1 MNSLPRNN
9 IEVVITGVGATTP
22 LGGDVPAT
30 WEGLLAGRVGAS
42 VLDTEWT
49 REYRFPVRI
58 AARLA
63 VEPDGELDYVELK
76 RMDRSEQLAVI
87 AARQACRDASLTADT
102 VDSVRCG
109 VVIGTGIGGATTLV
123 AQHDALR
130 DRGLRAVSPQSIPMI
145 MPNGPAA
152 HVGLALRARAGVHAP
167 MSACASGAEAIAW
180 AWRMIM
186 SGEADVVAAGGTDA
200 CITPAIMAGFTR
212 ARSMSTRNASPGT
225 ASRPFDAGRD
235 GFVLGEGAGI
245 VVLERA
251 DFAAARGAKAYGRLA
266 GVGMSNDAHH
276 ITAPDP
282 DGVGQGTAITNALH
296 RAGLGAGDIG
306 HVNAHATS
314 TPLGDLI
321 EGATIRRVLGD
332 GPVVTAPKG
341 ALGHL
346 LGGSGAV
353 EAIATVLSIR
363 DGLVP
368 PTANLDTLDDRIGL
382 DVVAGDPRQVS
393 LTAAISNS
401 FGFGGHNVTLAFT
414 SV

>member
-1 MNSLPRNN
+1 MNSLPRND
-9 IEVVITGVGATTP
+9 IEVVVTGVGATTP
-22 LGGDVPAT
+22 LGGDVPTT
-30 WEGLLAGRVGAS
+30 WQGLLAGRAGAS
-42 VLDTEWT
+42 TLDTEWT
-49 REYRFPVRI
+49 REHRFPVRI

-63 VEPDGELDYVELK
+63 VEPDGELDHVELR
-76 RMDRSEQLAVI
+76 RMDRAEQLAVV
-87 AARQACRDASLTADT
+87 AARQACRDAGLAAGT
-102 VDSVRCG
+102 VDPLRCG

-130 DRGLRAVSPQSIPMI
+130 DRGWRAVSPQLIPMI

-152 HVGLALRARAGVHAP
+152 LVGLALGARAGVHAP

-180 AWRMIM
+180 AWRMIVA
-186 SGEADVVAAGGTDA
+186 GEADVVVAGGTDA

-212 ARSMSTRNASPGT
+212 ARSMSTRNASPET

-245 VVLERA
+245 LVLERA
-251 DFAAARGAKAYGRLA
+251 DFAAARGAKAHGRLGGA
-266 GVGMSNDAHH
+266 GMSNDAHH
-276 ITAPDP
+276 MTAPDP
-282 DGVGQGTAITNALH
+282 GGAGQGIAITTALH
-296 RAGLGAGDIG
+296 RAGLGAGDVG

-314 TPLGDLI
+314 TPLGDLT
-321 EGATIRRVLGD
+321 ESVTIRRVLGD

-353 EAIATVLSIR
+353 EAIATVLSVR
-363 DGLVP
+363 DGVVP

-382 DVVAGDPRQVS
+382 DVVAGEPRRGP

-414 SV
+414 GV

>member
-1 MNSLPRNN
+1 MKGPPRDDV
-9 IEVVITGVGATTP
+9 EVVVTGVGATTP

-30 WEGLLAGRVGAS
+30 WQGLLDGRAGAS
-42 VLDTEWT
+42 TLDTEWT

-63 VEPDGELDYVELK
+63 VEPAGELDHVELK
-76 RMDRSEQLAVI
+76 RMDRAEQLAVV
-87 AARQACRDASLTADT
+87 AARQACRDADLAEDT
-102 VDSVRCG
+102 VDPVRCG

-123 AQHDALR
+123 TQHDALR
-130 DRGLRAVSPQSIPMI
+130 ERGLRAVSPQLIPMV

-152 HVGLALRARAGVHAP
+152 LVGIALRARAGVHAP

-180 AWRMIM
+180 AWRMIVA
-186 SGEADVVAAGGTDA
+186 GEADVVVAGGTDA

-212 ARSMSTRNASPGT
+212 ARSMSTRNASPET

-245 VVLERA
+245 LVLERA
-251 DFAAARGAKAYGRLA
+251 GFAAARGAKAYGRLA
-266 GVGMSNDAHH
+266 GAGMSNDAHH

-282 DGVGQGTAITNALH
+282 DGAGQSAAITTALR
-296 RAGLGAGDIG
+296 RAGLAAGDIG

-314 TPLGDLI
+314 TPLGDLT
-321 EGATIRRVLGD
+321 ESVTIRRVLGD

-353 EAIATVLSIR
+353 EAIATLLSIR

-382 DVVAGDPRQVS
+382 DVVAGEPRRVT

-401 FGFGGHNVTLAFT
+401 FGFGGHNVTLAFAG
-414 SV
+414 V

>member
-1 MNSLPRNN
+1 VNGRSRND

-30 WEGLLAGRVGAS
+30 WQGLLAGRGGAS
-42 VLDTEWT
+42 ELDTAWT

-63 VEPDGELDYVELK
+63 VEPDRELDYVELK
-76 RMDRSEQLAVI
+76 RMDRAEQLAVI
-87 AARQACRDASLTADT
+87 AARQACRDANLTTET
-102 VDSVRCG
+102 VDPDRCG

-130 DRGLRAVSPQSIPMI
+130 DGGVRAVSPQLIPMV

-152 HVGLALRARAGVHAP
+152 LVGLALRARAGVHAP

-186 SGEADVVAAGGTDA
+186 AGEADVVAAGGTDA

-212 ARSMSTRNASPGT
+212 ARSMSTRNASPET

-245 VVLERA
+245 LVLERV

-282 DGVGQGTAITNALH
+282 DGVGQGTAITTALR

-314 TPLGDLI
+314 TQLGDLT
-321 EGATIRRVLGD
+321 ESTTIRRVLGD

-368 PTANLDTLDDRIGL
+368 PTANLDALDDRIGL
-382 DVVAGDPRQVS
+382 DVVAGEPRQVH

-414 SV
+414 DV

>member
-1 MNSLPRNN
+1 M
-9 IEVVITGVGATTP
+9 A
-22 LGGDVPAT
+22 
-30 WEGLLAGRVGAS
+30 
-42 VLDTEWT
+42 
-49 REYRFPVRI
+49 
-58 AARLA
+58 
-63 VEPDGELDYVELK
+63 
-76 RMDRSEQLAVI
+76 
-87 AARQACRDASLTADT
+87 
-102 VDSVRCG
+102 
-109 VVIGTGIGGATTLV
+109 
-123 AQHDALR
+123 
-130 DRGLRAVSPQSIPMI
+130 
-145 MPNGPAA
+145 
-152 HVGLALRARAGVHAP
+152 
-167 MSACASGAEAIAW
+167 
-180 AWRMIM
+180 
-186 SGEADVVAAGGTDA
+186 GEADVVAAGGTDA

-212 ARSMSTRNASPGT
+212 ARSMSTRNASPET

-235 GFVLGEGAGI
+235 GFVLGEGAGV

-266 GVGMSNDAHH
+266 GAGMSNDAHH

-282 DGVGQGTAITNALH
+282 DGAGQATAITTALR

-306 HVNAHATS
+306 HVNAHATA
-314 TPLGDLI
+314 TPLGDLT
-321 EGATIRRVLGD
+321 ESATIRRVLGD

-353 EAIATVLSIR
+353 EAIATVLAVR

-382 DVVAGDPRQVS
+382 DVVAGAPREVR

-414 SV
+414 AA